1 MSTSSNEVENRLK
14 PHLTIKKAQALYGL
28 SNPVSFT
35 FNRAQFVGVV
45 GSNGAGKS
53 SLLRLLCGLN
63 YTKGQILISDMSLKD
78 LTHLDRAQRIAYL
91 PQSPPLSPHW
101 TVEEILKQG
110 LYPHLNS
117 SRLQRIERELSDLI
131 DRLDLRPL
139 LKREV
144 AYISGG
150 ERQRTLIA
158 RTLAQS
164 TPIMILD
171 EPLSALDWHTQEII
185 IRELKYLCE
194 QRQTLIIASIHELNL
209 ASLYTDELIM
219 LKNGDVI
226 NAGPTTQMMTEEHI
240 NQTFMSQVRWLK
252 HPTDHRYQQLPWG
265 IQRKNHP

>member
-1 MSTSSNEVENRLK
+1 LSTSPNECQSRLNA
-14 PHLTIKKAQALYGL
+14 HLTIKEAQAIFGL
-28 SNPVSFT
+28 SAPVSFH
-35 FNRAQFVGVV
+35 FDQAQFVGVV

-53 SLLRLLCGLN
+53 SLLRLFCGLN
-63 YTKGQILISDMSLKD
+63 HTKGEILISDVSLKY

-101 TVEEILKQG
+101 TVEEVLKQG
-110 LYPHLNS
+110 LYPHLHS
-117 SRLQRIERELSDLI
+117 SHLETVERELSELS
-131 DRLDLRPL
+131 DRLHLTPL
-139 LKREV
+139 LKREI

-219 LKNGDVI
+219 LRDGDVI
-226 NAGPTTQMMTEEHI
+226 NTGPTTQMMTEEHI
-240 NQTFMSQVRWLK
+240 NHTFMSQVRALE

-265 IQRKNHP
+265 IQR